1 MTSLRGFLMPL
12 SISIPPQN
20 VDASGRNLVYAVG
33 TLTLTGSYPAGGET
47 IDLSTVADRLGSSQ
61 ILRIQVDSQNGNVT
75 TLYRGVLGTDM
86 RTGKLRIFSSAGTEQ
101 SGAYAS
107 PITTDVIQIT
117 VIARKLQ

>member
-1 MTSLRGFLMPL
+1 MPI

-33 TLTLTGSYPAGGET
+33 TLTLSGTYPSGGET

-61 ILRIQVDSQNGNVT
+61 ILRIFVDSQGANAQT
-75 TLYRGVLGTDM
+75 QYRGVLGPDM
-86 RTGKLRIFSSAGTEQ
+86 RTGKLRIFNAAGTEQ

-107 PITTDVIQIT
+107 PVTTDVVQIT